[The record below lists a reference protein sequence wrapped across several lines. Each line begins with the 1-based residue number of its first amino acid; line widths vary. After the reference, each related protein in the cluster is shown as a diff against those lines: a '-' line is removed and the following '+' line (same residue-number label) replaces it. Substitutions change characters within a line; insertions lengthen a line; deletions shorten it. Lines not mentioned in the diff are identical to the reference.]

1 MVVPG
6 NRASCRSGTRNRSG
20 GISAALTPWDAMSE
34 HDDPFESIRKIW
46 SAMGVPT
53 PGVAMPT
60 LDPAEIEKRLGEL
73 RSVETWLTLNLN
85 MLRMTIQGMELQ
97 LSAVKAMHAMP
108 GELGAAAKDSSGA
121 GAPGADNAT
130 GMMNWPWTAM
140 QQFMTAPST
149 TGTPPGGGPT
159 DKKDKK

>member
-1 MVVPG
+1 
-6 NRASCRSGTRNRSG
+6 
-20 GISAALTPWDAMSE
+20 MSE

-53 PGVAMPT
+53 PGVVMPT

-97 LSAVKAMHAMP
+97 LASVKAMHAMP
-108 GELGAAAKDSSGA
+108 GEFGAAAKDTSGA
-121 GAPGADNAT
+121 STSGTDTAT
-130 GMMNWPWTAM
+130 GTMNWPWTAM
-140 QQFMTAPST
+140 QQFMTAQGL
-149 TGTPPGGGPT
+149 TGTPPGGGKT
-159 DKKDKK
+159 DKNDKK